1 MQTALAF
8 NEDYWAILGGGLCLI
23 ALLLF
28 GAPYLFKRL
37 LDEIRLNRRTEALT
51 GRIDPEEV
59 ADLIAAKQDNSVND
73 AILKVL
79 PSLTTTKHH
88 LRQAGIRIDIK
99 LYITVLLLTS
109 CVIAFFFDNPAIP
122 SSLNWAE
129 PIVTLVAMHSAIE
142 LWLLRFLVA
151 RRRSLILSQLS
162 SAISHVSR
170 SLQVGQSPDRAI
182 AHAVRSSEAPLA
194 IELANVVR
202 MQEIGI
208 PLDLSLR
215 QAAVDID
222 LPEFDFFVSA
232 IEAQMRSGGN
242 LVQVLED
249 LVAVI
254 RARFQLQAKV
264 AAMTAEGR
272 VSGIVLSLL
281 PAALLGY
288 LSYADPSYVAPLYD
302 TETGNMILGL
312 GFVLITVGMVVM
324 LRMAKLRI

>member
-1 MQTALAF
+1 MHPILALLGSNWAALA
-8 NEDYWAILGGGLCLI
+8 GGLSI
-23 ALLLF
+23 VVLLLF
-28 GAPYLFKRL
+28 GIPYLFKRL
-37 LDEIRLNRRTEALT
+37 RDEIRLNRRTEALT

-59 ADLIAAKQDNSVND
+59 ADLIAPKQDNSVND
-73 AILKVL
+73 TIFRIF
-79 PSLTTTKHH
+79 PSLTATKRR
-88 LRQAGIRIDIK
+88 LRRAGISIDIK
-99 LYITVLLLTS
+99 LYVTILLLS
-109 CVIAFFFDNPAIP
+109 VSVIAVIFDNPVIP
-122 SSLNWAE
+122 TWLNWLE
-129 PIVTLVAMHSAIE
+129 PVVTIVLLHAVFELVILRTLI
-142 LWLLRFLVA
+142 A
-151 RRRSLILSQLS
+151 RRRTRILSQLS

-182 AHAVRSSEAPLA
+182 AHAVRSAEAPLST
-194 IELANVVR
+194 EFANIVR

-215 QAAVDID
+215 QAAIDID

-264 AAMTAEGR
+264 SAMTAEGR
-272 VSGIVLSLL
+272 LSGIVLSLL
-281 PAALLGY
+281 PVALLIY
-288 LSYADPSYVAPLYD
+288 LNYSNPDYVAPLYD
-302 TETGNMILGL
+302 TGAGNIMLGL
-312 GFVLITVGMVVM
+312 GFTFIAVGMAIM